1 MGDCDFLLTTRWQ
14 REKEQMK
21 KNENTTNTQNSIV
34 EKNINQQE
42 ITVEQERETTNS
54 FYKQRTE
61 WKRLGIF
68 YDGVYAFTVMK
79 SMNIDCFVGKK
90 RIKEFLESQ
99 INAQTQII
107 TEEAF
112 YGVSKDPR
120 TKNIQDFYSG
130 VSSFTAPLMR
140 GKEKQIDTGLSIR
153 VIKRAEELA
162 LDYVAIFTGDSDHI
176 PMFEEL
182 FNKNIKTVLVHKA
195 KNDENT
201 GTSQRLKDRASICFG
216 IDSQ

>member
-1 MGDCDFLLTTRWQ
+1 
-14 REKEQMK
+14 
-21 KNENTTNTQNSIV
+21 
-34 EKNINQQE
+34 
-42 ITVEQERETTNS
+42 
-54 FYKQRTE
+54 
-61 WKRLGIF
+61 
-68 YDGVYAFTVMK
+68 
-79 SMNIDCFVGKK
+79 
-90 RIKEFLESQ
+90 
-99 INAQTQII
+99 
-107 TEEAF
+107 
-112 YGVSKDPR
+112 
-120 TKNIQDFYSG
+120 
-130 VSSFTAPLMR
+130 MR